1 MFVRVKKSGRYE
13 YLQIVHNRRVGDSVR
28 QHTLATLGRLDVL
41 QATGQLDAVVASLAK
56 YTLHTAALS
65 AAEREQKPAD
75 SKRVGPV
82 LIFERLWEELGI
94 GTILGRLLDG
104 RHFEFSVERTV
115 FVTVLH
121 RLFVSGSDRAAEVWC
136 RRYAIAGIAGLELHH
151 FYRAMAWLGEALP
164 DSEQAGAT
172 PFSPRCVKDLVEEEL
187 FARRRDLF
195 TDLEMVFFDT
205 TSLYFEGQGGESIG
219 KQGKSKDFR
228 PDLPQMVV
236 GMVLDSEGRPLCCEL
251 WPGNT
256 ADVTTLVP
264 VVKRLRRRFGVL
276 RACIVADRGMISAET
291 IGKLQSAA
299 IDCRFILG
307 ARMRRVK
314 EVNKVVLARAGAYH
328 VVHGDR
334 HDSLDPSPLKVKEVW
349 VEDRRYIV
357 CHNEEQAA
365 KDRADRKAIVAS
377 LEQALR
383 RGDKSLVGNKG
394 YRRYLKSA
402 GPDHFQIDEAK
413 LRAEAR
419 YDGKWVLRTDT
430 DLTASD
436 VALKYKQLW
445 MVETVFRELKSI
457 LETRP
462 IYHHHDTTIRGHVFC
477 SFLSVVLL
485 KELKDRLVTHGAGD
499 VEWNR
504 LKGDLDDVER
514 FTLPCSGK
522 RFEVRTDLV
531 GDAGTA
537 FRAVGVSPGPVL
549 RQLS

>member
-1 MFVRVKKSGRYE
+1 MFVRVKKSGKYK
-13 YLQIVHNRRVGDSVR
+13 YLQVVHNQRVGDSVR
-28 QHTLATLGRLDVL
+28 QRTIATLGRLDVL
-41 QATGQLDAVVASLAK
+41 QATGQLDDVVASLAK
-56 YTLHTAALS
+56 YALHTAALS

-82 LIFERLWEELGI
+82 LVFERLWEELGI
-94 GTILGRLLDG
+94 GAILERLLDG
-104 RHFEFSVERTV
+104 RHFEFGVERVV

-121 RLFVSGSDRAAEVWC
+121 RLLASGSDRAAEVWC
-136 RRYAIAGIAGLELHH
+136 RRYAIVGIAELQLQH

-164 DSEQAGAT
+164 DTEQAGAT
-172 PFSPRCVKDLVEEEL
+172 PFAPRCVKDLVEEEL

-195 TDLEMVFFDT
+195 TQLEMVFFDT
-205 TSLYFEGQGGESIG
+205 TSLYFEGEGGETLG
-219 KQGKSKDFR
+219 RRGKSKDSR
-228 PDLPQMVV
+228 PDLPQMVA
-236 GMVLDSEGRPLCCEL
+236 GMVLDNAGRPLCCEL

-256 ADVTTLVP
+256 ADVTTLVL
-264 VVKRLRRRFGVL
+264 VVQRLQRRFGVS
-276 RACIVADRGMISAET
+276 RVCIVADRGMISAET
-291 IGKLQSAA
+291 IAKLQSTA

-334 HDSLDPSPLKVKEVW
+334 RDSRDPSPLKVKEVQ

-357 CHNEEQAA
+357 CHNEEQAV
-365 KDRADRKAIVAS
+365 KDRADREAIVAS

-394 YRRYLKSA
+394 YRRYLKSTA
-402 GPDHFQIDEAK
+402 PDHFQINESK
-413 LRAEAR
+413 LREEAR

-430 DLTASD
+430 DLSTAE

-445 MVETVFRELKSI
+445 MVEAVFRELKSI

-462 IYHHHDTTIRGHVFC
+462 IYHHCDETIRGHVFC
-477 SFLSVVLL
+477 SFLSLVLL
-485 KELKDRLVTHGAGD
+485 KELKDRLADHDSAD
-499 VEWNR
+499 VEWDR
-504 LKGDLDDVER
+504 LKRNLDDVER
-514 FTLPCSGK
+514 FTLSCSGK
-522 RFEVRTDLV
+522 QFEIRTDLV
-531 GDAGTA
+531 GDAGKA

-549 RQLS
+549 RQLT